1 MDNDNI
7 YAQPEYDGANE
18 RTTGKKAGSAVIS
31 VFLFA
36 GILSLL
42 LLVLARQIGSRKT
55 IRTVVREFDVA
66 NMDITE
72 LVDSEEQVN
81 LTDYVYNELTEYE
94 EFKDVSKDDIREF
107 LDNDVADYFSEVL
120 GDYADVIYSG
130 EGSVTIDVNEIVDI
144 IEKSDNEMLK
154 DVEITPE
161 VKEELKASID
171 ELNISKITTET
182 IIEDENIV
190 FIIIRNVTSDTTLI
204 IVGAVILLLA
214 VLLILVNRRYTGAW
228 MLHISVPAVV
238 AGVVLV
244 IAGAVV
250 GFVDIKSMISGGVMA
265 DAVIE
270 AVQSTLSG
278 RVFIISGITLAI
290 GAVFAAGAGVI
301 AHFNKKS
308 TDNG

>member
-7 YAQPEYDGANE
+7 YEQPENGSVNE

-31 VFLFA
+31 VFLFV

-72 LVDSEEQVN
+72 LVDSGEQVN

-161 VKEELKASID
+161 VREELKASID
-171 ELNISKITTET
+171 ELNIGKITTET

-204 IVGAVILLLA
+204 IVGAVILMLA

-228 MLHISVPAVV
+228 MIHISVPAVV
-238 AGVVLV
+238 AGAVLV
-244 IAGAVV
+244 IAGTVV
-250 GFVDIKSMISGGVMA
+250 GFVDIKSMISGGVMV
-265 DAVIE
+265 DAVID

-278 RVFIISGITLAI
+278 RVFVISGITLAI